1 MSPIKWLLR
10 NVMMYRRNHM
20 SSQDCIEFSTRIY
33 NTLLDTNAWKQAG
46 NINIY
51 KSVGNEVSTEKII
64 HEANIANKIVY
75 HPTVEPEQNIVEV
88 DLVIVPGL
96 VFDEKLARYGRGR
109 GYYDR
114 FLCMLP
120 KQTIVI
126 AVGYDFQLMSHKW
139 RLGLKSHDIKMDY
152 IITEKRVIQKRGTLN
167 YKE

>member
-10 NVMMYRRNHM
+10 NVMTQRRKHM
-20 SSQDCIEFSTRIY
+20 CPQECLKFSTRIY
-33 NTLLDTNAWKQAG
+33 NTLVDTDEWKQAG

-51 KSVGNEVSTEKII
+51 KSVGNEVSTEKLIN
-64 HEANIANKIVY
+64 EADIANKIVY
-75 HPTVEPEQNIVEV
+75 HPTAEPEDNIIEL

-114 FLCMLP
+114 FLCRLP

-126 AVGYDFQLMSHKW
+126 AVGYDFQVMSHKW
-139 RLGLKSHDIKMDY
+139 RLGLKSHDVKMDM
-152 IITEKRVIQKRGTLN
+152 IITEKRVIQKKGTFF
-167 YKE
+167 Y

>member
-20 SSQDCIEFSTRIY
+20 CPQDCIEFSTRIY
-33 NTLLDTNAWKQAG
+33 NTLVNTDEWKQAG

-51 KSVGNEVSTEKII
+51 KSIGNEVSTYKLIT
-64 HEANIANKIVY
+64 EANIANKIVY
-75 HPTVEPEQNIVEV
+75 HPTTEPWNNIIEV

-114 FLCMLP
+114 FLSKLP
-120 KQTIVI
+120 KQTILI
-126 AVGYDFQLMSHKW
+126 AIGYDFQLMSHKW

-152 IITEKRVIQKRGTLN
+152 IITEKRVIQKKGIFF
-167 YKE
+167 Y

>member
-10 NVMMYRRNHM
+10 NVMTYKRNHM
-20 SSQDCIEFSTRIY
+20 QSQDCIDFSARIY
-33 NTLLDTNAWKQAG
+33 NTLLDTGEWKQAG

-51 KSVGNEVSTEKII
+51 KSTGNEVSTEKII
-64 HEANIANKIVY
+64 LEADVANKIVY
-75 HPTVEPEQNIVEV
+75 HPTAEPEDNIIEV

-114 FLCMLP
+114 FLCRLP

-126 AVGYDFQLMSHKW
+126 AVGYDFQVMSHKW
-139 RLGLKSHDIKMDY
+139 RLGLKSHDIKMDC
-152 IITEKRVIQKRGTLN
+152 IITEKRVIQKKGTFF
-167 YKE
+167 Y

>member
-1 MSPIKWLLR
+1 MTQ
-10 NVMMYRRNHM
+10 RRKHM
-20 SSQDCIEFSTRIY
+20 CPQECLKFSTRIY
-33 NTLLDTNAWKQAG
+33 NTLVDTDEWKQAG

-51 KSVGNEVSTEKII
+51 KSVGNEVSTEKLIN
-64 HEANIANKIVY
+64 EADIANKIVY
-75 HPTVEPEQNIVEV
+75 HPTVEPEQNIIEV

-126 AVGYDFQLMSHKW
+126 AVGYDFQVMSHKW

-152 IITEKRVIQKRGTLN
+152 IITEKRVIQKKGTFF
-167 YKE
+167 Y